1 MFRNVDELSPHSLSF
16 TSPYSHRV
24 SHPPKQTMEFLCI
37 LLLCHISLIIFSIG
51 IFHWDHRLLI
61 SYDWFFPNEQSSL
74 FIIQTDVS
82 VHGIRELAFSY
93 THQGCLF
100 FIQELLSTIFF
111 VILINLLRIIYIM
124 INSFSYLLFLYTEIY
139 HL

>member
-1 MFRNVDELSPHSLSF
+1 MRETILLFAVHTLYCQLLNNHSLLFLSL
-16 TSPYSHRV
+16 SLRRV

-37 LLLCHISLIIFSIG
+37 LLLCHISLVIFSID

-93 THQGCLF
+93 THQGCCSILF
-100 FIQELLSTIFF
+100 TFRFAHQISGRPSSYSVSSMRSSSST
-111 VILINLLRIIYIM
+111 Y
-124 INSFSYLLFLYTEIY
+124 
-139 HL
+139 